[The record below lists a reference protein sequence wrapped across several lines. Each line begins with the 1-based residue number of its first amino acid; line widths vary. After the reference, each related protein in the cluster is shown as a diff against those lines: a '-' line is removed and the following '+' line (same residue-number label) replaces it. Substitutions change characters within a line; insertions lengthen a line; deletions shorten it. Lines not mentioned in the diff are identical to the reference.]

1 MKQCTFDTPGATNSV
16 TNEGWLDE
24 NNDNNWKKVFTWVDT
39 GKGSGGSKCGT
50 SDTAPGMWGGPE
62 LTFRS
67 DSLTYNCMKIS
78 GREIN
83 PSGTFTD
90 DVPSGGGGGG
100 TGTGGT
106 GTLVRQKYNIPA
118 VTASGHATTDVENFA
133 IDGNVATKWTSNTSA
148 TATIT
153 FDLGA
158 QSKVDTVKLMF
169 YQGSSIKYFFSIQ
182 YSIDNTNWINIGGAR
197 TSSVTAGTTTGI
209 VKDWGNLVVSGPK
222 IKLIYWGTTWTTTD
236 AAMKTSLDT
245 QIQALIAS
253 PYFSKLIQYRGIQR
267 PTWGGSTINST
278 TALPSTFTIEQALVP
293 IMDLMNAS
301 TIPKPSADPNV
312 IYMVVASSSA
322 TLAGGIAGTH
332 TIADYTGPGAGIIY
346 YGSQHS
352 FPTIGENTRVM
363 GEEIVESM
371 TSPGSLGLEGFLI
384 APPIGNQM
392 NPAYSANQYV
402 EINDPCSTTQGTVN
416 GVSVFPYYSNLDTAC
431 VIPTVD
437 YNPSAGLNEFAFT
450 EVTARYIRLVCVGN
464 NMGTGT
470 TATENITRIAEAEI
484 WGRQPGGGTTTPPP
498 TPGPDPGDT
507 GGGTGN
513 PAAPPPVVTVFKDF
527 TDSYHLAVEEGDLCG
542 ADQLVADRPLTS
554 IYKAPA
560 GNTMYLRLA
569 MPGPDCIGADAMVG
583 ELVASSASKLVG
595 KIVRQMSVTL
605 KRTGSPDGYIYAR
618 IWDKNL
624 VVQQDLGSF
633 PALAVSFGVDQVI
646 TFTNAFATYALQ
658 KGDVIGVEYDDPS
671 SSCDNYLAYRHC
683 DANAED
689 AMNSVFCKFRDAII
703 TDTLVDFAAEIFE

>member
-1 MKQCTFDTPGATNSV
+1 MKHICFDDGHAV
-16 TNEGWLDE
+16 TNEGWIDE
-24 NNDNNWKKVFTWVDT
+24 NNDNNWKKVFTWVDN

-50 SDTAPGMWGGPE
+50 SDTQVGLWGGPE

-67 DSLTYNCMKIS
+67 DGLSYNCSKIS

-83 PSGTFTD
+83 PTGTFTD
-90 DVPSGGGGGG
+90 DTPAGGGGGG
-100 TGTGGT
+100 TGGGGTPT

-118 VTASGHATTDVENFA
+118 VVASGHATTDVENYA

-153 FDLGA
+153 YDLGA
-158 QSKVDTVKLMF
+158 QGLVDTVKIMF
-169 YQGSSIKYFFSIQ
+169 FNGSTIKYFFSIQ
-182 YSIDNTNWINIGGAR
+182 YSIDNTTWINIGGAR
-197 TSSVTAGTTTGI
+197 TSSVTAGTATGI

-222 IKLIYWGTTWTTTD
+222 IKLIYWGTTWATTENPSRATI
-236 AAMKTSLDT
+236 DT
-245 QIQALIAS
+245 QAQALIAS

-267 PTWGGSTINST
+267 PTWGGSFVNSA
-278 TALPSTFTIEQALVP
+278 TAVPSTFTIEQALVAVTAL
-293 IMDLMNAS
+293 MDNN
-301 TIPKPSADPNV
+301 TIPKVSADPNV
-312 IYMVVASSSA
+312 IYYVIAQGSA

-332 TIADYTGPGAGIIY
+332 TIADYAGAGAGIIY
-346 YGSQHS
+346 YGAMHN

-371 TSPGSLGLEGFLI
+371 TSPGSVGLEGFLI

-437 YNPSAGLNEFAFT
+437 YNPSSGLNEFAFT

-464 NMGTGT
+464 NQGTGT
-470 TATENITRIAEAEI
+470 TATENITRIAETEI
-484 WGRQPGGGTTTPPP
+484 WGRQGGGGTTTPPG
-498 TPGPDPGDT
+498 TGTDPGDI
-507 GGGTGN
+507 GGGTAT
-513 PAAPPPVVTVFKDF
+513 PSSPPPVVTVFKDF

-542 ADQLVADRPLTS
+542 ADQLVADRTLTS
-554 IYKAPA
+554 IYKCTP

-569 MPGPDCIGADAMVG
+569 QPGPDCIGADAMVG
-583 ELVASSASKLVG
+583 ELVATSASKLVG
-595 KIVRQMSVTL
+595 KIPKALSCTL
-605 KRTGSPDGYIYAR
+605 KRTGSCDGYVYCR

-624 VVQQDLGSF
+624 VVQQDLGSY
-633 PALAVSFGVDQVI
+633 PALAVSFGVDKTI
-646 TFTNAFATYALQ
+646 TFQNLYATHALQ
-658 KGDVIGVEYDDPS
+658 KGDVIGIEYDDPS
-671 SSCDNYLAYRHC
+671 SNCDSYIAYRHS
-683 DANAED
+683 DANDED
-689 AMNSVFCKFRDAII
+689 ALNSIFAKFRDHIE
-703 TDTLVDFAAEIFE
+703 TDPLLDFAAEIAE